1 MIPERFFG
9 KRVIEKNQQKSTKSI
24 QSFPACK
31 EFIRLF
37 SAGYGISTDGT
48 TTYINAATCDERY
61 APINPPVV
69 FDLPVPPG
77 YTKDGS
83 LRWLIRNEPWKN
95 KTKTSQRIRN
105 GLNRDVDDIDD
116 EIVFEA
122 SGDSPIIGRNKSSH
136 KNDFDMQRFEVIE
149 SQLSELTDSD
159 NGSNSDDSDNE
170 SIEDN
175 IDSPVMGKDKSS
187 NENFDV
193 KKVQMLQSELSDS
206 DNSIVFEESE
216 PKSSC

>member
-1 MIPERFFG
+1 M
-9 KRVIEKNQQKSTKSI
+9 KRISRSTKSI

-31 EFIRLF
+31 EFILNILP
-37 SAGYGISTDGT
+37 AGYGISTDGT
-48 TTYINAATCDERY
+48 TTFINAATCDERY

-83 LRWLIRNEPWKN
+83 LKWLIRNEPWKN
-95 KTKTSQRIRN
+95 KTKTNLRIRN
-105 GLNRDVDDIDD
+105 GLNRDIDD
-116 EIVFEA
+116 LDDDGIVFEA
-122 SGDSPIIGRNKSSH
+122 SGDSPIIGRNKLSH
-136 KNDFDMQRFEVIE
+136 KNNFDMQRFEVLE
-149 SQLSELTDSD
+149 SQLNELTDSD
-159 NGSNSDDSDNE
+159 NDSNSDDSDND

-175 IDSPVMGKDKSS
+175 IDSPVMGRDKSS

-193 KKVQMLQSELSDS
+193 KKVQMLESELSDS